1 MITREPFYAGPYLI
15 TPHPNAPHF
24 DTPEKASLYVPQVA
38 AELASGVTSSREGFQ
53 LVRELTLVSL
63 FFCING
69 MLRPTGIYEGLDD
82 SLSLDMCNFRQSGA
96 CERPGAEAAV
106 FMPRGFSK
114 SRVFTHGG
122 ATFDFLRDPNLNCVI
137 VNAIYD
143 KALEFLHIIQR
154 NFDSN
159 EMMSY
164 FFPEFVPGKQGGQ
177 VTDKILVLPNK
188 PQKGE
193 VSCKV
198 LGLTGA
204 AEGGHFDLI
213 QMDDLVGLDSLD
225 QNRQAT
231 SQMGTARKWFD
242 TNRRALR
249 KTRESRVIVAATRY
263 ALDDCYSD
271 IYQNCRTVTGWKD
284 GDLQP
289 KEEGTWDVYYRL
301 VEENGRYLRP
311 NVMDEKGLTELMKA
325 DYWAAMTQYYNS
337 PMKAGLAEFA
347 DAEVGECTL
356 LLDEENRYWI
366 RKDDPNLLM
375 DDVEKEIALS
385 SCNVMVVTDLA
396 ATDTNMNAKTC
407 RSAIEVWA
415 KDGRENK
422 YLLWARVGFFSIFDS
437 IDYIFQANQ
446 IFRGYVT
453 GTIIEANAFQKIM
466 KPWISREQNVRGI
479 YVNPIAVNATGDKKA
494 RIRSAF
500 GISLARKQVFS
511 TKEALKPLL
520 EELKMFPMSDTK
532 LDTLDA
538 AEKAFVYIPRPETV
552 EERETRKYEEEVMEF
567 GGTLECTG
575 Y

>member
-38 AELASGVTSSREGFQ
+38 AELASGVASSREGFQ

-82 SLSLDMCNFRQSGA
+82 SLSLDMCNFRQSAA

-325 DYWAAMTQYYNS
+325 DYWSAMTQYYNS